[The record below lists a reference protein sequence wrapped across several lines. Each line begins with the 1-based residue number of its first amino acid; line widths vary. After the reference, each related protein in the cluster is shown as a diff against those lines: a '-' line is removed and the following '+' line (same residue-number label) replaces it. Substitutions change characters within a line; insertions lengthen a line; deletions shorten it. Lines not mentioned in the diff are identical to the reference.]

1 MKKPKSEEKMKLNI
15 IYIMLVIMITSCTKQ
30 QCGFYQN
37 SKSIESVQ
45 RIIVNN
51 PKQFFNNSD
60 MPKSYFTNIYKDQY
74 ATKDDDFKKRLSES
88 DFNSLKNHFNQ
99 LSIEE
104 ILFFNSDNM
113 LFKVGQNEGYL
124 NTHVYYLGFL
134 ENIREQDLSKYYE
147 VEDFR
152 NCNGNWY
159 SAIIIQS
166 LAQ

>member
-37 SKSIESVQ
+37 NKSIESVQ

-51 PKQFFNNSD
+51 PQQFFNNSD
-60 MPKSYFTNIYKDQY
+60 MPKSYFTNKYKDQY
-74 ATKDDDFKKRLSES
+74 STKDEDFKKRLSER
-88 DFNSLKNHFNQ
+88 DFNSLKNYFNQ

-113 LFKVGQNEGYL
+113 LFKVGRNEGYL

-134 ENIREQDLSKYYE
+134 KNIREQDLSKYYE

>member
-1 MKKPKSEEKMKLNI
+1 
-15 IYIMLVIMITSCTKQ
+15 MITSCTKQ
-30 QCGFYQN
+30 QCGIYQN
-37 SKSIESVQ
+37 SKSFESVQ

>member
-1 MKKPKSEEKMKLNI
+1 MKLNI
-15 IYIMLVIMITSCTKQ
+15 IYVMLVIMITSCTKQ

-37 SKSIESVQ
+37 NDSIEYIQ
-45 RIIVNN
+45 RIIANN
-51 PKQFFNNSD
+51 PQQFFNNSNI
-60 MPKSYFTNIYKDQY
+60 PKSYFTNKYKDRY
-74 ATKDDDFKKRLSES
+74 ANMDEDFKKRLSER
-88 DFNSLKNHFNQ
+88 DFNSLKNYFSQ
-99 LSIEE
+99 LSIDE

-134 ENIREQDLSKYYE
+134 KNIKEQDLAKYYE

-159 SAIIIQS
+159 SATVIHS

>member
-1 MKKPKSEEKMKLNI
+1 MKLNI

>member
-1 MKKPKSEEKMKLNI
+1 
-15 IYIMLVIMITSCTKQ
+15 MITSCTKQ

-37 SKSIESVQ
+37 NRSIEYIQ

-51 PKQFFNNSD
+51 PRQFFNNSNI
-60 MPKSYFTNIYKDQY
+60 PKSYFTNEYKDQY
-74 ATKDDDFKKRLSES
+74 SNMDEDFKKRLSER
-88 DFNSLKNHFNQ
+88 DFNSLKNYFNQ

-134 ENIREQDLSKYYE
+134 KNIREQDLSKYYE
-147 VEDFR
+147 VKDFR

-159 SAIIIQS
+159 SATFIQS